1 MIIGHS
7 TRVKGS
13 IGGLLLLGL
22 DVVDHAGKPLSCLDS
37 TGCKSSEVGYS
48 SRSVGGRRGVVLGN
62 GGLRVLGL
70 SIVVWGIHDVGKGV
84 DVKGEDGGEVGVCD
98 LDIWGET
105 EIYVNH
111 CQEMLSRVEG

>member
-1 MIIGHS
+1 LIIGHS

-13 IGGLLLLGL
+13 IRGLLLLGL

-48 SRSVGGRRGVVLGN
+48 SRSVCGRRGVVLGN

-70 SIVVWGIHDVGKGV
+70 SGVVWGIHDVGKGV
-84 DVKGEDGGEVGVCD
+84 DVKGGDGDEVGVCD
-98 LDIWGET
+98 FNIWGET
-105 EIYVNH
+105 EIYVNP
-111 CQEMLSRVEG
+111 CQEMVSRVEG